1 MADNIQNN
9 SQNSQGNIMKELSD
23 IKTSL
28 AVNTTETQNIKET
41 INEVKTDVKEMK
53 KNYINQEQH
62 NELIKR
68 VSTLEDKTEAQE
80 NSTTTL
86 KVMMTIGVG
95 LLTLLTSI
103 LVYHIVK

>member
-1 MADNIQNN
+1 MSDTIQNN
-9 SQNSQGNIMKELSD
+9 TGNSQGNIMKELSD

-28 AVNTTETQNIKET
+28 AVNTSETQNIKDT
-41 INEVKTDVKEMK
+41 INEVKSDVKEMK

-68 VSTLEDKTEAQE
+68 VSALEDKTEAQE

-86 KVMMTIGVG
+86 RVMITIGIG
-95 LLTLLTSI
+95 ILTLLTSVLI
-103 LVYHIVK
+103 YHVVK